1 MKDIKIYWP
10 MNTPQA
16 EAKMFD
22 TIGWGVMLIWI
33 GLAFLANV
41 GWGVGLIGV
50 GVIMIGTQAARAYFD
65 LKVDRFGVVFGISFA
80 MAGVLQVLDFQ
91 ADKVPFVN
99 WIIPILFVI
108 VGVAI
113 IVTTWMDGP
122 RR

>member
-50 GVIMIGTQAARAYFD
+50 GVIMISTQVARAYFD
-65 LKVDRFGVVFGISFA
+65 LKVDRFGMVFGVFFA
-80 MAGVLQVLDFQ
+80 MAGVSRVLDLQ
-91 ADKVPFVN
+91 ADKVPFAT
-99 WIIPILFVI
+99 WIVSILFVI
-108 VGVAI
+108 AGVAI

>member
-41 GWGVGLIGV
+41 GWGAGLIGV
-50 GVIMIGTQAARAYFD
+50 GIIMIGTQVARAYFD
-65 LKVDRFGVVFGISFA
+65 LKMDRFGMVFGIFFA
-80 MAGVLQVLDFQ
+80 MAGVSRVLDIQ
-91 ADKVPFVN
+91 ADKVPFAT
-99 WIIPILFVI
+99 WIVPALFVI
-108 VGVAI
+108 AGVTI
-113 IVTTWMDGP
+113 IVTTWLDGP

>member
-10 MNTPQA
+10 MNTTQA

>member
-113 IVTTWMDGP
+113 IVTTWIDGP